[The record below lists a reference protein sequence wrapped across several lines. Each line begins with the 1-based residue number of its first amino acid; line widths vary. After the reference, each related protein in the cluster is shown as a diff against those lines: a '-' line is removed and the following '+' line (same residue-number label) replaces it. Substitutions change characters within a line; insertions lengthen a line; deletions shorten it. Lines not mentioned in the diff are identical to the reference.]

1 LYLGGEEKLLITM
14 NLAKRYARKD
24 TKTLIGVLE
33 HPEDY
38 SAEALQAAEAELNFR
53 ELDNEVIY
61 ALVEE
66 VNRERIV
73 KMLNELNPVNDE
85 LKILKSHWLT
95 EVEMKNMIKEEF
107 KLLLDRK
114 DGFRFDVLKYAI
126 GGL

>member
-1 LYLGGEEKLLITM
+1 M

-24 TKTLIGVLE
+24 TKTLVMVLE

-38 SAEALQAAEAELNFR
+38 SAAALEAAEAELNFR
-53 ELDNEVIY
+53 ELEDEVIY

-66 VNRERIV
+66 VNRARIV
-73 KMLNELNPVNDE
+73 KMLNNLNPINDE
-85 LKILKSHWLT
+85 LTVLKSHWLT
-95 EVEMKNMIKEEF
+95 ESEMKRLTKEEF

>member
-1 LYLGGEEKLLITM
+1 M

>member
-1 LYLGGEEKLLITM
+1 M

-24 TKTLIGVLE
+24 TKTLITVLE
-33 HPEDY
+33 HPENY
-38 SAEALQAAEAELNFR
+38 SPEALEAAEAELNFR
-53 ELDNEVIY
+53 ELEEEVIY
-61 ALVEE
+61 ALVDE

-85 LKILKSHWLT
+85 LKLLKSHWLS
-95 EVEMKNMIKEEF
+95 EAEMRRITKEEF

-126 GGL
+126 GGI